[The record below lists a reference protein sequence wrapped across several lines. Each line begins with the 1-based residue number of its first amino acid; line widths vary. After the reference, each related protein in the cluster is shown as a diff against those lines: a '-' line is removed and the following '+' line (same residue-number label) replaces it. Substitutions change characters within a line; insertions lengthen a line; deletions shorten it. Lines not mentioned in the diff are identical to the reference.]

1 MRTWFTVDVLGD
13 AKLCAKVDGDSF
25 NNTTDDFQVFLE
37 CFSFRYPFFF
47 YLSTTLSFSLL
58 VRFLCLRS
66 IYHLSILYIYIYVDN
81 NSRILVLLILFE
93 FEQSFDSC
101 KSISIIKLNCNR

>member
-25 NNTTDDFQVFLE
+25 NNTADDFQVFLE
-37 CFSFRYPFFF
+37 CFSFRHPFF
-47 YLSTTLSFSLL
+47 LSLYHSIVLFAGSILMSSL
-58 VRFLCLRS
+58 
-66 IYHLSILYIYIYVDN
+66 HLSSFDILYIYVDN
-81 NSRILVLLILFE
+81 NSRILVLLIVFE

-101 KSISIIKLNCNR
+101 KSIPIIKLNCNR